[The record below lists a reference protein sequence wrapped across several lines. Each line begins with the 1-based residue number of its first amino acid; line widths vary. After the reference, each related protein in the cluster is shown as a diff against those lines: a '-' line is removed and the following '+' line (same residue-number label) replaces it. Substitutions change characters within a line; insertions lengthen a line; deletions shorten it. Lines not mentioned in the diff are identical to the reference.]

1 MSMGANRR
9 FRFAEYWFVNVD
21 FRPREPLCGAGL
33 TFFVSLLASE
43 ISFVSL
49 DRSPNKNSD
58 DDGPFV
64 ALHKAA

>member
-1 MSMGANRR
+1 M
-9 FRFAEYWFVNVD
+9 
-21 FRPREPLCGAGL
+21 CGLGL
-33 TFFVSLLASE
+33 TFFINLLASE

-58 DDGPFV
+58 DDGTVV